1 MTPEKLAKSGSEHG
15 HQTAF
20 FAYAAVAQLHGFGV
34 ADLWANGH
42 KIEHAKKLAETHD
55 DYKPLPMLKWMH
67 AIANGGSRGDTDL
80 SRKIEGGKMKAE
92 GVKKGVSDICLPYN
106 CGGNCGLYIEM
117 KVGKNKPSPEQ
128 VEFGEFVKSQCYQF
142 HVCYSWQEAVV
153 VLKQYL
159 KQFCRN
165 N

>member
-42 KIEHAKKLAETHD
+42 KIPEATALTKMHN

-117 KVGKNKPSPEQ
+117 KKEKGVVSAEQ
-128 VEFGEFVKSQCYQF
+128 KEFGEFVKSQHFCF
-142 HVCYSWQEAVV
+142 KVCYSWFEAVA

-159 KQFCRN
+159 N
-165 N
+165 

>member
-34 ADLWANGH
+34 ADLWATGSNLQSMIT
-42 KIEHAKKLAETHD
+42 KAKHCD

-92 GVKKGVSDICLPYN
+92 GVKKGVSDICLPFCN
-106 CGGNCGLYIEM
+106 CKFSGLYIEM
-117 KVGKNKPSPEQ
+117 KKEKGVVSAEQ
-128 VEFGEFVKSQCYQF
+128 KEFGEFVKSQHFCF
-142 HVCYSWQEAVV
+142 EVCYSWFEAVA

-159 KQFCRN
+159 N
-165 N
+165 

>member
-42 KIEHAKKLAETHD
+42 KIPEATALTKMHN

-92 GVKKGVSDICLPYN
+92 GVKKGVSDICLPFCN
-106 CGGNCGLYIEM
+106 GKFSGLYIEM
-117 KVGKNKPSPEQ
+117 KKEKGVVSAEQ
-128 VEFGEFVKSQCYQF
+128 KEFGEFVKSQHFCF
-142 HVCYSWQEAVV
+142 EVCYSWVEAIA
-153 VLKQYL
+153 VLKQY
-159 KQFCRN
+159 FN
-165 N
+165 